1 MSTWKYSDFDGRFG
15 GFHGS
20 KDSTGGVP
28 TALVHITA
36 PPPEDPQL
44 SPVYEQAD
52 QEASPSKPWIA
63 AVHLEAS
70 PRFATCTILLL
81 IVVAVVAVQYKPA
94 VEQLTSDVAEGVA
107 AATYLVKSS
116 ADCLVGLKV
125 LAEGIAHH
133 AGDVW
138 CMVVGGSS
146 CIYRYKASMEYAQW
160 LGNQK
165 NVWPS
170 APRTTPRQ
178 DRPNP
183 LPKTKELVDGMRRL
197 GELVIDVDTERLISD
212 AYFSVSRPNRGLGV
226 PNWAQGLEELLPSL
240 SEIKSSRDR
249 TRSQISNI
257 LQSLSY
263 QTGKYG
269 FLSQRFEEPVSRFKA
284 EIYRSVRE
292 RQDLYPTVLTVAR
305 ETSGN
310 VQTAIRHT
318 QECVGQ
324 SQRLRGQSL
333 ALLSA
338 ARDWMQSVKQ
348 AHLSQGIWCRTLGG
362 SRCVPEAEV
371 IEVVASLNELVVAI
385 GPTVTIVDQI
395 RQQCDQLG
403 SDLVSWMAAFNFTL
417 GMGPDGKVS
426 WEFAQ
431 PRVILDTLR
440 DTVALAY

>member
-305 ETSGN
+305 
-310 VQTAIRHT
+310 
-318 QECVGQ
+318 
-324 SQRLRGQSL
+324 
-333 ALLSA
+333 
-338 ARDWMQSVKQ
+338 
-348 AHLSQGIWCRTLGG
+348 G